1 MFGGEPSSFAQVC
14 ASAGGGSV
22 IDYRVISRIRQ
33 YSVIGFLNQLGLGPR
48 FELGSLAL
56 LIAGLLRTAL
66 DGGIRH
72 YSVTS
77 FLDQS

>member
-48 FELGSLAL
+48 FERGSSVL
-56 LIAGLLRTAL
+56 LITGLLRIAP
-66 DGGIRH
+66 DG
-72 YSVTS
+72 
-77 FLDQS
+77 